1 MQDDMGDYDYYM
13 GFNDMI
19 LFLMALI
26 LTATIIYML
35 YNEPNHKHK
44 SQPPSR
50 LGVVPAVN
58 KVAYGEPVN
67 KMP

>member
-44 SQPPSR
+44 SPAR
-50 LGVVPAVN
+50 FGVVPAGLP
-58 KVAYGEPVN
+58 VAHATPVGR
-67 KMP
+67 ME